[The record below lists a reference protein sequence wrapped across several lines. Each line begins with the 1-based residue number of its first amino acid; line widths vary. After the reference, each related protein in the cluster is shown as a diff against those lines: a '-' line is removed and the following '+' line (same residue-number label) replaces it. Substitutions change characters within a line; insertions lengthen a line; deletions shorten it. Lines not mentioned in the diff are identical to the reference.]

1 MCEAEKASGRGKAVA
16 EQEPKEKPSW
26 RARVTESLRRGGSA
40 GWLIATLLQGLLTW
54 AFIGISE
61 LSQGWPWANQAKLLV
76 VVAILATWGM
86 ALRTIR
92 ARLVELIRVWHRK
105 LIEKSGAGGL
115 GTLSKKMLGRQ
126 EKYIHA
132 TMTRLRIIAAGITIP
147 FFAMP
152 VFVAVLCFAIAW
164 HSGKSELVSL
174 AVVCSAMAAVVAYY
188 FRWSILAAPVEAPEA
203 PARVAIDR
211 HIPMRLRRKWKQG
224 ND

>member
-1 MCEAEKASGRGKAVA
+1 MASQ
-16 EQEPKEKPSW
+16 QEPQPQLPWHSRM
-26 RARVTESLRRGGSA
+26 RAAMARGGSA

-54 AFIGISE
+54 AFIGVSE
-61 LSQGWPWANQAKLLV
+61 LSAGWPWANQARLLV
-76 VVAILATWGM
+76 VIAILATWGM

-105 LIEKSGAGGL
+105 LVEKSGTGGL
-115 GTLSKKMLGRQ
+115 GAISKKLLVRQ
-126 EKYIHA
+126 EKYVHA

-147 FFAMP
+147 FFVMP

-164 HSGKSELVSL
+164 HSGKNELVSL

-188 FRWSILAAPVEAPEA
+188 FRWSILAAPVEATEA
-203 PARVAIDR
+203 PARIAMDR
-211 HIPMRLRRKWKQG
+211 HIPARLRRKWKQG